1 MNILALIP
9 ARMGSSRFPG
19 KPLSKILGKPM
30 IEHVFRRVKKCS
42 IVTKTVVATCDPEI
56 DDYIKSIGG
65 DTVMTSQDHERASER
80 CAEAHELIE
89 NRDKIKYDI
98 VVMIQGDEPLVDPK
112 DIDRVINFH
121 LKNNKFDI
129 VVPCMQADENFASR
143 NLVKVIFS
151 DSGRILYFSRAVV
164 PFNFKNK
171 KIKYYRD
178 LSIVSFIPK
187 ILIKY
192 SKLKMGFLENVEG
205 IELIRALENN
215 ISIGTFIAKNSGF
228 AVDVNQDLMRAINVM
243 PTDSIRKKY

>member
-1 MNILALIP
+1 MILGLIP
-9 ARMGSSRFPG
+9 SRLNSKRLKH
-19 KPLSKILGKPM
+19 KPLLEIDGLPIIVHTFKRAMLSKKLDKVVVCADDQRI
-30 IEHVFRRVKKCS
+30 VNVVKKHGGEAILTS
-42 IVTKTVVATCDPEI
+42 KKFRNGTERIAEVSKKFKNIKLVVD
-56 DDYIKSIGG
+56 
-65 DTVMTSQDHERASER
+65 V
-80 CAEAHELIE
+80 
-89 NRDKIKYDI
+89 
-98 VVMIQGDEPLVDPK
+98 QGDEPLVDPK

-143 NLVKVIFS
+143 NLVKVLFS

>member
-1 MNILALIP
+1 MILGLIP
-9 ARMGSSRFPG
+9 SRLNSKRLKH
-19 KPLSKILGKPM
+19 KPLLLIDGLPIIVHTLKRAMLSKKLDKVIVCADDQRIVNVVQKHGGEAILTS
-30 IEHVFRRVKKCS
+30 KKFQNGTERIAEVS
-42 IVTKTVVATCDPEI
+42 KKFKNIKLVVD
-56 DDYIKSIGG
+56 
-65 DTVMTSQDHERASER
+65 V
-80 CAEAHELIE
+80 
-89 NRDKIKYDI
+89 
-98 VVMIQGDEPLVDPK
+98 QGDEPLVDPK

-121 LKNNKFDI
+121 LKNKQFDI

-143 NLVKVIFS
+143 NLVKVLFS
-151 DSGRILYFSRAVV
+151 DSGKVLYFSRAVV

-171 KIKYYRD
+171 KIRYYRD

-192 SKLKMGFLENVEG
+192 SKLKMGFLEKAEG

>member
-1 MNILALIP
+1 MILGLIP
-9 ARMGSSRFPG
+9 SRLNSKRLKH
-19 KPLSKILGKPM
+19 KPLLEIDGLPIIVHTFKRAMLSKKLDKVVVCADDQRI
-30 IEHVFRRVKKCS
+30 VNVVKKHGGEAILTS
-42 IVTKTVVATCDPEI
+42 KKFRNGTERIAEVSKKFKNIKLVVD
-56 DDYIKSIGG
+56 
-65 DTVMTSQDHERASER
+65 V
-80 CAEAHELIE
+80 
-89 NRDKIKYDI
+89 
-98 VVMIQGDEPLVDPK
+98 QGDEPLVDPK

-143 NLVKVIFS
+143 NLVKVLFS
-151 DSGRILYFSRAVV
+151 ESGRILYFSRAVV

>member
-1 MNILALIP
+1 MILGLIP
-9 ARMGSSRFPG
+9 SRLNSKRLKH
-19 KPLSKILGKPM
+19 KPLLEIDGLPIIVHTFKRAMLSKKLDKVVVCADDQKI
-30 IEHVFRRVKKCS
+30 VNVVKKHGGEAILTS
-42 IVTKTVVATCDPEI
+42 KKYRNGTERIAEVSKKFKNIKLVVD
-56 DDYIKSIGG
+56 
-65 DTVMTSQDHERASER
+65 V
-80 CAEAHELIE
+80 
-89 NRDKIKYDI
+89 
-98 VVMIQGDEPLVDPK
+98 QGDEPLVDPK

-143 NLVKVIFS
+143 NLVKVVFS